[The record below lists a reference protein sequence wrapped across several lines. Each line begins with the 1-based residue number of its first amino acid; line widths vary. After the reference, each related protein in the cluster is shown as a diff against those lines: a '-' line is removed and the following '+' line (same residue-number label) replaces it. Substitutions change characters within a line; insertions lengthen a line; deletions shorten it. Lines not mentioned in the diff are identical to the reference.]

1 MKKAVQHLT
10 LCGSSKPRLDLV
22 PEQLRATRASIGS
35 MRLGSGLDAPLT
47 PTSSG
52 SSDTTSG
59 GQ

>member
-22 PEQLRATRASIGS
+22 PEQLRATRASVS
-35 MRLGSGLDAPLT
+35 ALRQPSGLEAPVT

-52 SSDTTSG
+52 SSGPTSG
-59 GQ
+59 G